1 MTKRLP
7 ILLILFTALTY
18 AQSEM
23 KCTAGKCSGGKASI
37 NKKIPT
43 KGQKRKIK
51 STESTIPQ
59 SSPSKGTPQLKQPD
73 KKVATKSGS
82 HHAKPV
88 TVKQLFNVRTV
99 KVTAQQ
105 TAREMTNYGY
115 IVADEARKRVVT
127 PLFSGYVKK
136 LFVKERYSKVKEGD
150 PLLSIY
156 APEVYKAKLEY
167 LNALKFNAK
176 HPAAAMVK
184 SAKQKLILLGVDKRE
199 IARIKAQQSV
209 DPLTTLYAPQDGW
222 IIEKSVFEG
231 SYASA
236 KKPLFMILDLHS
248 VWMEALLYQ
257 EQLEAMEEMQKY
269 AITLKGFHKRFN
281 AHKEHLYP
289 ILDPKASTATLRLRI
304 ENPDGFLKPGMYA
317 TLHSYGKTVTRLI
330 LPRTAVIRK
339 NGKWYAFL
347 ATEFEGEYEPIE
359 VKVKPLD
366 DERFE
371 IIEGLKEGER
381 VVNNALFMMDSD
393 AQING
398 IY

>member
-7 ILLILFTALTY
+7 ILLILFTALNF

-23 KCTAGKCSGGKASI
+23 KCAAGKCSGGKASI
-37 NKKIPT
+37 DKKIPT
-43 KGQKRKIK
+43 KEQEKQIN
-51 STESTIPQ
+51 SVESTLPKDI
-59 SSPSKGTPQLKQPD
+59 PQLKQPEKSS
-73 KKVATKSGS
+73 KKHTK
-82 HHAKPV
+82 PI
-88 TVKQLFNVRTV
+88 TIKQLFNIRTV
-99 KVTAQQ
+99 KVTLQQ
-105 TAREMTNYGY
+105 TARKMTNYGY
-115 IVADEARKRVVT
+115 IVADEAKKRAIT

-209 DPLTTLYAPQDGW
+209 DPLTTLYAPLSGW
-222 IIEKSVFEG
+222 IIEKSVLEG

-236 KKPLFMILDLHS
+236 KKPLFVILNLDS
-248 VWMEALLYQ
+248 VRMEALIYQ
-257 EQLEAMEEMQKY
+257 EQLEAIEQMDTYKVT
-269 AITLKGFHKRFN
+269 IKGSHKRFK
-281 AHKEHLYP
+281 AHKEQLYP
-289 ILDPKASTATLRLRI
+289 ILDPNTSTATLRVRI
-304 ENPDGFLKPGMYA
+304 KNPDGFLKPGMYA

-330 LPRTAVIRK
+330 LPATAVIRK

-359 VKVKPLD
+359 VKVKPLN
-366 DERFE
+366 DEKFE

-393 AQING
+393 AQINE